1 MEKLFVLFIVFCDQK
16 KNHSPGGGGG
26 RLAKIITLNFIAS
39 ICPIHDRLI
48 KEAVYVLENI
58 AAS

>member
-1 MEKLFVLFIVFCDQK
+1 M
-16 KNHSPGGGGG
+16 NHSPGGGG